1 MQQTISENFNIN
13 LEDTF
18 SVSCLLGTSKVK
30 SLLNIKNSQVTKA
43 LNSLVGTSET
53 IRLLNQRS
61 IHNLSN
67 SDKDLKF
74 KQWLAGLIDGDGCFS
89 LSKKGYAT
97 RSLRNYHGY

>member
-53 IRLLNQRS
+53 IRLLNKKLIHSLINSSRS
-61 IHNLSN
+61 Y
-67 SDKDLKF
+67 
-74 KQWLAGLIDGDGCFS
+74 AR
-89 LSKKGYAT
+89 KKI
-97 RSLRNYHGY
+97 